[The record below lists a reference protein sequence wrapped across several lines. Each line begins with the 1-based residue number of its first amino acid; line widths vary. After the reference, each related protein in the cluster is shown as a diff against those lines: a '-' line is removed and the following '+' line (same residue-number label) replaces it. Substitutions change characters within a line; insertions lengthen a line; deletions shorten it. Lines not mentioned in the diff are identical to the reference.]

1 MQKSFIFDL
10 NKCTGCQACQIACEI
25 ENQLEPDII
34 WREIFTF
41 NEPHYP
47 DIPVFHYS
55 LACNHC
61 VGAPCMKYC
70 PVLAVT
76 KDAETGAVLIDE
88 DRCIG
93 CKYCSWVCPYDAL
106 KFNTTTN
113 VMEKC
118 TFCSHRL
125 TDSIEP
131 ACVTGC
137 PTGALKFGE
146 YEKSNGE
153 KTFPGFPSTGIKPA
167 IEIKPLRKSNEYP
180 EITAV
185 QKYDFVPKISSVNS
199 SESVHKI
206 SLKSE
211 LPLAIFTLLA
221 AILVPFFSAG
231 VLSTVKVNP
240 FLSTIPMHPIL
251 FLGAGVIGI
260 GLSTLHL
267 GKKSRAPMAL
277 LNWKNSWIS
286 RELIFFSLFVVIG
299 TIYLLF
305 DSSSGIIGW
314 TAVIMGS
321 AALISMDKVYQ
332 IEGRLGWT
340 KPHSAM
346 VIITALFLA
355 GIFTG
360 QWLLIGWFGF
370 LKLFLYTIRKQYF
383 YKNGRNPRVLLTGL
397 RIVSG
402 FILPLLLY
410 QTTGT
415 EYIALIIG
423 SILLGEVIDRC
434 EFYMELEI
442 LTPRKQIAIDLT
454 LMIAKDKKAISC

>member
-10 NKCTGCQACQIACEI
+10 NKCTGCEACRIACEI
-25 ENQLEPDII
+25 ENQLEPDVI

-61 VGAPCMKYC
+61 VDAPCMKYC
-70 PVLAVT
+70 PALAIT
-76 KDAETGAVLIDE
+76 KDAETGAVLIDA

-118 TFCSHRL
+118 TFCSQRL
-125 TDSIEP
+125 TDSREP

-137 PTGALKFGE
+137 PTGALKCGE

-153 KTFPGFPSTGIKPA
+153 KASPGFPSTGIKPA
-167 IEIKPLRKSNEYP
+167 IEIKPLRKGNEYP

-185 QKYDFVPKISSVNS
+185 RKYDYVPKTSSVNS
-199 SESVHKI
+199 SNSANKI

-211 LPLAIFTLLA
+211 LPLVFFTLLA
-221 AILVPFFSAG
+221 AILVPFFSAS
-231 VLSTVKVNP
+231 VLSAVTVHS
-240 FLSTIPMHPIL
+240 LL
-251 FLGAGVIGI
+251 FLMSGIIGL

-267 GKKSRAPMAL
+267 GKKSRAPMAV

-286 RELIFFSLFVVIG
+286 RELIFFSLFIAIG

-305 DSSSGIIGW
+305 DSSSEIIGW
-314 TAVIMGS
+314 TAVIIGS
-321 AALISMDKVYQ
+321 AALISMDKIYQ
-332 IEGRLGWT
+332 IDGRLGWT

-355 GIFTG
+355 GVFTG

-370 LKLFLYTIRKQYF
+370 MKLFLYTIRKQYL
-383 YKNGRNPRVLLTGL
+383 YKNGRNPRMIISIF
-397 RIVSG
+397 RIISG
-402 FILPLLLY
+402 FILPVFLY
-410 QTTGT
+410 QTVGT
-415 EYIALIIG
+415 EYMTLIVG

-434 EFYMELEI
+434 EFYMELDL
-442 LTPRKQIAIDLT
+442 LTPRKQMAIDLI
-454 LMIAKDKKAISC
+454 LMTAKDKLAVSC